1 MSLEVASEASGRE
14 GARHGNYFLSFWTV
28 STDDIAL
35 PDADRYIFRVSPGR
49 GLAIGRS
56 CYKTSFICCRAL
68 SASSIHL
75 NQIYLIQPFRLWKSG
90 RVFSADLAMNLPS
103 VINLTLIS

>member
-35 PDADRYIFRVSPGR
+35 PDADRYILGSLLVGGSPLVGAATR
-49 GLAIGRS
+49 LHSYVAGLYRPL
-56 CYKTSFICCRAL
+56 L
-68 SASSIHL
+68 SI
-75 NQIYLIQPFRLWKSG
+75 
-90 RVFSADLAMNLPS
+90 
-103 VINLTLIS
+103 